1 MKDDENKT
9 KWNSDLFSEN
19 QDVSSSEKENFQVKQ
34 MIQKIKKV
42 NKSKKPIENLKNIE
56 LFDTLSNTKRNERFI
71 EPLDNLTDTQDAG
84 NSMPIEDDTTCADSR
99 YEGCDNGDKNADS
112 DDPRERLIRFI
123 NQMYAFFDSWF
134 LFIAFVICLAVGIT
148 AKTTKDGIKSL
159 KKRKDAKIPDAPKT
173 NFDKKSVDYYKKKF
187 GIDVSSYNFLPNIN
201 DVNLVKKYVAWT
213 SSILISCYVV
223 FHLFFLMFY
232 KDELYIKDG
241 VELKDISVATIQM
254 ESIGSSYSPGVF
266 FLFFFQFSW
275 FFTETFQHYFMVKLP
290 EKASVYLNASLCFIF
305 IFIALIF
312 FFYYYPNFMRELFI
326 DMIKF
331 NTKDWV
337 VNFMYIA
344 VIVILIMDLFNP
356 LNYVAGPIWYKINFV
371 LWLRIIIVLF
381 ISVPFAGLFLSGY
394 ILFYGL
400 CGIFLYN
407 TFTSHFQIFKD
418 ISKYAEDK
426 KNQIRIGT
434 DCSPNSF
441 FEKIMIT
448 INLVMDFI
456 YTYIF
461 YLAFIIMFIVS
472 LFDYSI
478 NISSTQLKNGLILV
492 TCCFILMFSCLC
504 INNFRM
510 KSAAKFAEANI
521 PLKISG

>member
-1 MKDDENKT
+1 MNNDKKKT
-9 KWNSDLFSEN
+9 SWNSDLFSEN
-19 QDVSSSEKENFQVKQ
+19 QGESSSEKENFQVKQ

-42 NKSKKPIENLKNIE
+42 KKSRKPIENLQNIE
-56 LFDTLSNTKRNERFI
+56 LFDTLSNTTAKERFI

-84 NSMPIEDDTTCADSR
+84 NSMPIEYDTSCADSR
-99 YEGCDNGDKNADS
+99 YEGCDNGDKYGNS

-123 NQMYAFFDSWF
+123 NRIYSFFESWF
-134 LFIAFVICLAVGIT
+134 VFIAFVICVAVGIT
-148 AKTTKDGIKSL
+148 SKTAKDGLNSL
-159 KKRKDAKIPDAPKT
+159 KRKSKKTPDVPRGKEELKMID
-173 NFDKKSVDYYKKKF
+173 FYKKKF
-187 GIDVSSYNFLPNIN
+187 GMDVSKYNFLPNIN
-201 DVNLVKKYVAWT
+201 DVNIVKKYVAWT
-213 SSILISCYVV
+213 CSILISCYVV

-232 KDELYIKDG
+232 KDELYMKEG
-241 VELKDISVATIQM
+241 VKLKDISVGTIQM

-275 FFTETFQHYFMVKLP
+275 FFTETFQHYAMVKLP
-290 EKASVYLNASLCFIF
+290 KNASVYLNASLCFIF
-305 IFIALIF
+305 MFIGLIF

-326 DMIKF
+326 DIIKF
-331 NTKDWV
+331 NTKNWI

-344 VIVILIMDLFNP
+344 VVILLIMDLFNP
-356 LNYVAGPIWYKINFV
+356 LNYITGPIWYKINIV
-371 LWLRIIIVLF
+371 LFLRIIIILF
-381 ISVPFAGLFLSGY
+381 ISVPFAGLFLPLY
-394 ILFYGL
+394 ILFYGV

-407 TFTSHFQIFKD
+407 TFTSNFQIFKD
-418 ISKYAEDK
+418 ISKFAEDT

-461 YLAFIIMFIVS
+461 YLAFIVMLFVS

-478 NISSTQLKNGLILV
+478 NISSNKLKNGLILI
-492 TCCFILMFSCLC
+492 TCALILMFSSLC
-504 INNFRM
+504 INSFRM
-510 KSAAKFAEANI
+510 KTSAKLADATKT
-521 PLKISG
+521 

>member
-9 KWNSDLFSEN
+9 SWNSDLFSEN
-19 QDVSSSEKENFQVKQ
+19 QHESSSEKENFQVKQ

-42 NKSKKPIENLKNIE
+42 NKSRKPIENLKNIE
-56 LFDTLSNTKRNERFI
+56 LFDTLSNTNGKERFI
-71 EPLDNLTDTQDAG
+71 EPLDNLTDTQDTD
-84 NSMPIEDDTTCADSR
+84 NSMQIDYDTTCADSR
-99 YEGCDNGDKNADS
+99 YEGCDNGDKYGNS

-123 NQMYAFFDSWF
+123 NRMYAFFDSWF
-134 LFIAFVICLAVGIT
+134 LFIAFVICIAVGIT

-159 KKRKDAKIPDAPKT
+159 KKRKGTKKKDEPKGKEDVKT
-173 NFDKKSVDYYKKKF
+173 IGYYKKKF
-187 GIDVSSYNFLPNIN
+187 GIDTSTLNFLPKIN

-213 SSILISCYVV
+213 CSILLSCYVV

-232 KDELYIKDG
+232 KDELYLKEG
-241 VELKDISVATIQM
+241 VELKDISVMTIQL
-254 ESIGSSYSPGVF
+254 ESVGSSYSPGVF
-266 FLFFFQFSW
+266 FLFFFQFAW
-275 FFTETFQHYFMVKLP
+275 FFTESFQHYAMVKLP
-290 EKASVYLNASLCFIF
+290 EKASMYLNASLCFIF
-305 IFIALIF
+305 IFIGLIF

-344 VIVILIMDLFNP
+344 VVILLIMDLFNP
-356 LNYVAGPIWYKINFV
+356 LNYTVGPIWYKIHLV

-381 ISVPFAGLFLSGY
+381 ISVPFAGLFLPCY
-394 ILFYGL
+394 IIFYGF

-418 ISKYAEDK
+418 ISKYAEDT

-461 YLAFIIMFIVS
+461 YLAFIVMFFVS
-472 LFDYSI
+472 LFDYSM

-492 TCCFILMFSCLC
+492 TCTFILMFSCLC
-504 INNFRM
+504 INSFRM
-510 KSAAKFAEANI
+510 KTAVKLAAAAK
-521 PLKISG
+521 K